1 MGHHRYMNMVVAIL
15 VATAQIQYR
24 YSTRYKPD
32 TLTGMNKY
40 DYPAIEFKIMQLMLF
55 YGGV

>member
-15 VATAQIQYR
+15 VQQRYNTDTALDTNQI
-24 YSTRYKPD
+24 
-32 TLTGMNKY
+32 LFTGMNKY
-40 DYPAIEFKIMQLMLF
+40 DYPAIEFKITQLMLF